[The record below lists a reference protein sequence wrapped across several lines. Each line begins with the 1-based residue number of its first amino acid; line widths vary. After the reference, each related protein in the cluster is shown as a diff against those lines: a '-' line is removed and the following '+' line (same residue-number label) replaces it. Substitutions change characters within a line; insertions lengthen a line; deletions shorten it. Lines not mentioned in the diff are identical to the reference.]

1 MVSAMQRSA
10 TLAYLPLAA
19 RVLVA
24 AVATALLSVLL
35 VYLLMSLFVA
45 AYPLLGG
52 GDATPAQVSAVGRA
66 VGTVG
71 TPAIFFALAV
81 RAAYIATRSGRPPSR
96 WVGPL
101 VGAISAACAVGIIEV
116 AYGGVDRWEPP
127 VYALAGIFAGGVGSF
142 LALRA
147 IGWERA
153 FEQAA
158 RLAGAARDQAA
169 LPRALGLA
177 LRPLGAQS
185 AALWTRSGNEDGRR
199 SAGPSATPTP
209 SAVRVPPA
217 GPLRRAVLWSA
228 HPGDSDTRVPAAD
241 ALELAVERALA
252 DDDLFKG
259 EDKAV
264 PLVVSRSDL
273 GAKRGAAFTDSGT
286 RAVLVIPLATS
297 SLEQLGLLAVAL
309 RSGRPPSEIAAWAF
323 PAFRTTAGL
332 ALHNTILLDRAART
346 AALEERQR
354 FQLDIHDTLAQDLTG
369 IERALEAIDSSTL
382 SDDVQDQVRIARHA
396 AREGARQARDLIH
409 GATDLDQTELP
420 GVLQRLADACAS
432 ETGAEVAFRTVGE
445 ARRLDRDA
453 EVALLRVG
461 QEALNNV
468 NKHAHPRRVE
478 MILTFAE
485 SLATLQVND
494 DGRGFDPAVPAS
506 EGPAGRG
513 LGGMRS
519 RMHGVGGSL
528 FVGSARGKGTR
539 LLAHLPTG
547 SPDTGF

>member
-1 MVSAMQRSA
+1 MVPAMQRSA

-45 AYPLLGG
+45 AFPLLGS
-52 GDATPAQVSAVGRA
+52 GDATPAQVSTVGRA
-66 VGTVG
+66 VGTAG
-71 TPAIFFALAV
+71 TPAIFFVLAL
-81 RAAYIATRSGRPPSR
+81 RAAYLATRSGTPPSR

-101 VGAISAACAVGIIEV
+101 VGAISAACALGIIEV
-116 AYGGVDRWEPP
+116 AYAGVDRWEPA
-127 VYALAGIFAGGVGSF
+127 VYALAGILAGVTGSF

-153 FEQAA
+153 FERAA

-177 LRPLGAQS
+177 LKPLGVQAV
-185 AALWTRSGNEDGRR
+185 ALWTRSGDEEEGR
-199 SAGPSATPTP
+199 SAGPSGTVTP
-209 SAVRVPPA
+209 SALGVSLA
-217 GPLRRAVLWSA
+217 GPLRRAALWSA
-228 HPGDSDTRVPAAD
+228 HPDDSAAQAPAAD

-252 DDDLFKG
+252 DDSLFK
-259 EDKAV
+259 DRDV
-264 PLVVSRSDL
+264 PRVVSRSEL
-273 GAKRGAAFTDSGT
+273 GAKGGAAFAESGT

-297 SLEQLGLLAVAL
+297 SLEQVGLLAVAL
-309 RSGRPPSEIAAWAF
+309 RSGRPPSEVAARAF

-369 IERALEAIDSSTL
+369 IERALEAIDPSTL
-382 SDDVQDQVRIARHA
+382 TDAAWDQVRIARRA
-396 AREGARQARDLIH
+396 ARDGARQARDLIH

-420 GVLQRLADACAS
+420 GVLQRLAEACAS
-432 ETGAEVAFRTVGE
+432 QTGAEVAFRTVGE
-445 ARRLDRDA
+445 DRRLDRDA
-453 EVALLRVG
+453 QVALLRVG

-468 NKHAHPRRVE
+468 KKHAHPRRVE

-494 DGRGFDPAVPAS
+494 DGRGFDPAVPAND
-506 EGPAGRG
+506 GPAGRG

-519 RMHGVGGSL
+519 RMYGVGGSL

-539 LLAHLPTG
+539 LLAYLPTD
-547 SPDTGF
+547 STDTES